1 MPNNRHARRH
11 PKVYSDGV
19 KANSR
24 VIRHIKNNKLKYF
37 LGMLLPIV
45 FGAPIH
51 LQAVLRGPNGSIKE
65 VRHVYNTVTTPG
77 KNMIADRL
85 LASPTL
91 GVPTHMAVGT
101 GSPSGTAL
109 GTETDRNALTSKTR
123 SNAVVTMVGD
133 WAAGDATAAL
143 TEAGVFDAS
152 SSGNMHLSASFSVI
166 NKGAADTLAITW
178 TLTIS

>member
-1 MPNNRHARRH
+1 MIAVKEGVRANARPGRLRYALGHLAPGLFGMPLHVSIQVRGADGELKDERR
-11 PKVYSDGV
+11 
-19 KANSR
+19 
-24 VIRHIKNNKLKYF
+24 I
-37 LGMLLPIV
+37 
-45 FGAPIH
+45 
-51 LQAVLRGPNGSIKE
+51 
-65 VRHVYNTVTTPG
+65 YNTVTTAG

-101 GSPSGTAL
+101 GTGGTTSLNA
-109 GTETDRNALTSKTR
+109 ETDRNAFTTKTR

-152 SSGNMHLSASFSVI
+152 SSGNMHLYTTFSVI
-166 NKGAADTLAITW
+166 NKGASDTLSISWA
-178 TLTIS
+178 LTIS